1 VELGLSLTDDLR
13 MSAHATYL
21 DSQYEEFCQLAVGG
35 TPRGNDPLCAN
46 PTQANREGNR
56 LNQAPEWSGGVSLDY
71 TIPLGNLG
79 ELTTHVDYAWESN
92 VYFSTVNS
100 SDVSSGGWDK
110 FGARLGLQL
119 TDGPELYLYG
129 RNLNDKQYF
138 GLLNAVSSTFVL
150 GAVSEPRTYGA
161 GVRYKF

>member
-1 VELGLSLTDDLR
+1 
-13 MSAHATYL
+13 
-21 DSQYEEFCQLAVGG
+21 
-35 TPRGNDPLCAN
+35 
-46 PTQANREGNR
+46 
-56 LNQAPEWSGGVSLDY
+56 
-71 TIPLGNLG
+71 
-79 ELTTHVDYAWESN
+79 
-92 VYFSTVNS
+92 VYFSTVNI

-110 FGARLGLQL
+110 FGARIGLQL